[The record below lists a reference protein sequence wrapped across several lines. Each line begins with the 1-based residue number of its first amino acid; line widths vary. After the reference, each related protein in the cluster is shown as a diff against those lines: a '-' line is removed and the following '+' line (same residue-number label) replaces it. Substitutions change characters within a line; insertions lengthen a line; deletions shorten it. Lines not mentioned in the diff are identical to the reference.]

1 MHSHSEKN
9 LRRKQGM
16 RNKTNRRELGSF
28 STFFFFVFAT
38 ILFFFVF
45 LLFQNRAIAQ
55 TELTP
60 EQQKELEKEQ
70 NKREDQLDDIKNKIK
85 TYQKI
90 SDLKEKESNTLSTEA
105 DHLEA
110 QSTDLEG
117 NIAKNERRLADLDQ
131 QIESLKS
138 KISEKEKIIQR
149 EKDVLAELLRSYS
162 ASRTRANSP
171 AVLLASYEEV
181 AAALSG
187 RDRFYELGNVVGETL
202 DSIQQLRTT
211 LANDRDDAAKKQDD
225 LKSVTYGLE
234 QQNIYLENTKKKK
247 EALALAAQAEQDKY
261 DGLVSNLQK
270 QQKALEEEIE
280 QLEAAKEGK
289 IDLSNIPGFGSGV
302 LAYPISKSST
312 RISQYYGKAT
322 CKTCGYTFHNG
333 IDFAGSVGTPI
344 YSAESGKVVGVGNE
358 GKYYYGKWVAVQHDN
373 GLTTLYGHLSSQKVK
388 KGEKVKRGETIGLM
402 GSTGNSTGPHLH
414 FSVFTTSSFEI
425 VNSTSVKG
433 ITVPIGAHINPAKYL

>member
-1 MHSHSEKN
+1 MQSN
-9 LRRKQGM
+9 LHNPKRKKRKERPLFPRQ
-16 RNKTNRRELGSF
+16 
-28 STFFFFVFAT
+28 FFISSLA
-38 ILFFFVF
+38 IF
-45 LLFQNRAIAQ
+45 LLSFLFCTATLFQKTAIAQ

-60 EQQKELEKEQ
+60 EQQKALDKEQ
-70 NKREDQLDDIKNKIK
+70 NKREDQLDDIKSKIK

-90 SDLKEKESNTLSTEA
+90 SDLKEKESDVLSTEA
-105 DHLEA
+105 NRLET
-110 QSTDLEG
+110 QSASLEDD
-117 NIAKNERRLADLDQ
+117 IAHNERRLADLDQ
-131 QIESLKS
+131 QIESLES
-138 KISEKEKIIQR
+138 KISEKERVIQR
-149 EKDVLAELLRSYS
+149 EKGVLTELIRSYS
-162 ASRTRANSP
+162 SSRSKTNSP
-171 AVLLASYEEV
+171 AVLLASYEEAV
-181 AAALSG
+181 AALSG
-187 RDRFYELGNVVGETL
+187 RDQFYTLGNVVGETL
-202 DSIQQLRTT
+202 NSIQQLRAT
-211 LANDRDDAAKKQDD
+211 LASDRDDATQKQTD

-247 EALALAAQAEQDKY
+247 EALALAAETEQKKY
-261 DGLVSNLQK
+261 DGLVSDLQK

-289 IDLSNIPGFGSGV
+289 IDLSSIPGFGSGV
-302 LAYPISKSST
+302 LAYPVSKSST

-358 GKYYYGKWVAVQHDN
+358 GKYYYGKWIAIQHDN

-425 VNSTSVKG
+425 VDSTSVKG